1 MTGWDV
7 LNTVMKAF
15 PPFVAA
21 LLLIT
26 AGVVF
31 IVGFGRHGTNFLRYG
46 FRQIALDSSF
56 GNRFDQFGN
65 RFDQFANRFDQF
77 ENRFD
82 QFENRFD
89 QMETNLDARFAKI
102 DGRFEQIDTRFEQI
116 DDRFGQIDA
125 RFGQIDV
132 RFEQI
137 EGKIETIEINHFGH
151 LKNYLGLLNGILL
164 DHELV
169 DNTMKARLDNELRGM

>member
-1 MTGWDV
+1 MTAWDV

-21 LLLIT
+21 LLFVA
-26 AGVVF
+26 AGIVF

-46 FRQIALDSSF
+46 FKQVAVDNSF
-56 GNRFDQFGN
+56 EKRFDQLEKCFG
-65 RFDQFANRFDQF
+65 QF
-77 ENRFD
+77 EK
-82 QFENRFD
+82 RFD

-102 DGRFEQIDTRFEQI
+102 DGRFAQIDDRFEQI
-116 DDRFGQIDA
+116 D
-125 RFGQIDV
+125 V
-132 RFEQI
+132 RFKQI
-137 EGKIETIEINHFGH
+137 EGKIETIESNHFGH

>member
-21 LLLIT
+21 LLFVT

-46 FRQIALDSSF
+46 FKQIALDSSF
-56 GNRFDQFGN
+56 EKRFDRMENKFDT
-65 RFDQFANRFDQF
+65 RFSQI
-77 ENRFD
+77 
-82 QFENRFD
+82 
-89 QMETNLDARFAKI
+89 DA
-102 DGRFEQIDTRFEQI
+102 RFEQIDTRFEQI
-116 DDRFGQIDA
+116 DDRFAGIDARFAQIDT
-125 RFGQIDV
+125 RFGQIDT
-132 RFEQI
+132 RFAQIDTRFGQI
-137 EGKIETIEINHFGH
+137 EGKIESIETNHFGH